1 MPEQINKE
9 MLALLDDADAL
20 YHNAPCGYVSFL
32 ANGTIVKINRTL
44 LTWLGYTADEIL
56 YQKKFGDF
64 LSKGGQIHYEMF
76 FRPMLNVSGSVK
88 ELSYELVKS
97 DGSAFHV
104 LFSAIAIRGES
115 NAVQAVNAIITDN
128 TDRKHYE
135 KEILLAKKL
144 AEGEKKT
151 FQFLADLIPEMIWT
165 AKADGEIDYVNQ
177 RFIYYFNLPE
187 KSFSLNVILSKI
199 HSEDRNI
206 FISTWKANV
215 LSGQDLHIELKLLNK
230 HEEYE
235 WHLVKA
241 VPYRNEENQITKWFG
256 SCSNINEHK
265 RALKKKD
272 EFMSIA
278 SHELKTPITSLMGT
292 LQLLDRMKNDPSPK
306 MLPNL
311 IERANKN
318 IRKVNS
324 LVGELLN
331 VSQLN
336 EGQLHLTKTTFN
348 IAEMITNSCHHVRTE
363 GIFDVVVKG
372 DEKLKICADESRI
385 EQVLI
390 NFVNNAVKYAPN
402 SKQIVI
408 SFEPQAEQVK
418 FCVTDKGPGIPL
430 EKLPHLFDR
439 YFRVD
444 SSGSQYS
451 GLGLGL
457 YICAEIIRK
466 HEGRYGV
473 ESQLGDGTT
482 FWFTLPC

>member
-1 MPEQINKE
+1 
-9 MLALLDDADAL
+9 
-20 YHNAPCGYVSFL
+20 
-32 ANGTIVKINRTL
+32 
-44 LTWLGYTADEIL
+44 
-56 YQKKFGDF
+56 

-88 ELSYELVKS
+88 ELSYELVRS
-97 DGSAFHV
+97 DGSVFHV
-104 LFSAIAIRGES
+104 LFSAMAIKAE
-115 NAVQAVNAIITDN
+115 NKAVLAVNAIITDN

-135 KEILLAKKL
+135 KEILVAKKL
-144 AEGEKKT
+144 AEGEKRT
-151 FQFLADLIPEMIWT
+151 LQFLADLIPEMIWT
-165 AKADGEIDYVNQ
+165 ANPEGEIDYINQ
-177 RFIYYFNLPE
+177 RFMHYFNLPE
-187 KSFSLNVILSKI
+187 KSFSLDIILSRI
-199 HSEDRNI
+199 YAEDRNK
-206 FISTWKANV
+206 FISGWKAKIQ
-215 LSGQDLHIELKLLNK
+215 SGQDLYIELQLENGRQ
-230 HEEYE
+230 EYE

-241 VPYRNEENQITKWFG
+241 IPYRNEDNQITKWFG
-256 SCSNINEHK
+256 SCTNINEHK
-265 RALKKKD
+265 RALKQKD
-272 EFMSIA
+272 DFMSIA

-306 MLPNL
+306 MQPNL

-318 IRKVNS
+318 IRKINS

-336 EGQLHLTKTTFN
+336 EGQLHLKKTTFN
-348 IAEMITNSCHHVRTE
+348 VSELITNSCNHVRTE
-363 GIFDVVVKG
+363 GVFEVVIKG
-372 DEKLKICADESRI
+372 DEKLEIFADESRL

-408 SFEPQAEQVK
+408 SFEQQPDEVK
-418 FCVTDKGPGIPL
+418 FCVTDKGPGIPQ

-473 ESQLGDGTT
+473 DSQLGDGTT